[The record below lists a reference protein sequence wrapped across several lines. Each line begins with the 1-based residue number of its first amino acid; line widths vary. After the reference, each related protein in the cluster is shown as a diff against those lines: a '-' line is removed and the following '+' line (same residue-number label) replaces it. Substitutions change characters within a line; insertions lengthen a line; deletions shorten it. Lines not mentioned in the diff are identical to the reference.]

1 MRWRWWNGI
10 QSRCERWWRTSHRCF
25 RSCPTAPRPLPP
37 RVQAGDLPERPRW
50 LPRRRVWPVGRPGRL
65 CRQSCARSSAMRANR
80 SRGRRMLLENKSAI
94 IYGGGGAIGSAVA
107 RAFAAE
113 GARVYLAGRT
123 LEKLEKVADVIR
135 RDGGQAHTAQLDA
148 LDEKAVDAYADGVA
162 REAGSIDISF
172 NLITHGDVQD
182 TPLVAMTPE
191 DFARPVETAVRTMFL
206 TSRAAAR
213 HMIKQRSG
221 VILVFGGEGDPPR
234 GYSLGGLQV
243 AFHAME
249 AMRRQHSV
257 GWAR

>member
-1 MRWRWWNGI
+1 
-10 QSRCERWWRTSHRCF
+10 
-25 RSCPTAPRPLPP
+25 
-37 RVQAGDLPERPRW
+37 
-50 LPRRRVWPVGRPGRL
+50 
-65 CRQSCARSSAMRANR
+65 
-80 SRGRRMLLENKSAI
+80 MLLENKSAI
-94 IYGGGGAIGSAVA
+94 IYGGGGSIGGVVA
-107 RAFAAE
+107 KAFARE

-172 NLITHGDVQD
+172 NLITHGDVQG
-182 TPLVAMTPE
+182 TPLVEMTPE

-249 AMRRQHSV
+249 AMRRQLSMELGQYGIRVVTLRTGGIPESIPDDFEGRDAIV
-257 GWAR
+257 GDIVKTTMLNRAATLEDVGNVAAFVASDKARSMTAATANVSCGALID